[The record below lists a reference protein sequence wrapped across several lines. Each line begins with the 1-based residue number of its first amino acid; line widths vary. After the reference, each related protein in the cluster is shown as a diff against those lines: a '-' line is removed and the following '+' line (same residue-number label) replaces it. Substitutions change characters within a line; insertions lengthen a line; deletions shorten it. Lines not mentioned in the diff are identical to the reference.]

1 MKKYIYFNTEKKDA
15 KNESE
20 KRLFKLMNNSTYGK
34 AMENLRKRINVRL
47 ANIAKE
53 FLKYVSKPTFIS
65 QKIVSKDFA
74 ATHETCYNKPIYVEF
89 TVLELSIYLMYEY
102 ILNVYT

>member
-1 MKKYIYFNTEKKDA
+1 MKKYIDFNTE
-15 KNESE
+15 
-20 KRLFKLMNNSTYGK
+20 
-34 AMENLRKRINVRL
+34 I

-65 QKIVSKDFA
+65 QKIVSEDFA

-102 ILNVYT
+102 ILNVKNLMSNYCLLKQTVLLMK